1 MESATG
7 SSTRVP
13 LGTILDMPSGS
24 LKNIMIE
31 RIDSMETTLA
41 HMIPEYTSN
50 IVLSIALVVYL
61 FTIDVR
67 LAFACLYFYLN
78 GSMVL
83 ADCCTMLVC
92 AFMLFNALDVGGNF
106 SALLRTVDLCVEKAN
121 KILALPTMDIEGSA
135 VPEALEGL

>member
-1 MESATG
+1 MEFATG
-7 SSTRVP
+7 SFTRVP

-50 IVLSIALVVYL
+50 FVLSIALVVYL

-67 LAFACLYFYLN
+67 LAFTYHDDI
-78 GSMVL
+78 S
-83 ADCCTMLVC
+83 
-92 AFMLFNALDVGGNF
+92 
-106 SALLRTVDLCVEKAN
+106 KAAIYN
-121 KILALPTMDIEGSA
+121 SL
-135 VPEALEGL
+135 